1 VYPDSVAHLLG
12 EMRWLVI
19 LLVLCDLYLCVAVQ
33 STVAVGA
40 LYGGGYGVY
49 RQRWQLTGAI
59 NETEPDAIITR
70 LGYTRATSVFNAYA
84 PDNTSTAVAYN
95 SDANCIY
102 TIKLNNTDNEWHVCR
117 WNKDSID
124 LPICAPNG
132 IAPASSGRPT
142 SMIYTGSFDKL
153 LIIAFPEVGDVLACS
168 SEPPFTPWVRKWA
181 SGLASPG
188 SLALD
193 PASNTVYA
201 ALLNADAVRQ
211 FDTSGVAL
219 DTPEAPFLAVNQ
231 PRFVLC
237 NTGDTTAGAPAFV
250 VMSMET
256 DGAELQL
263 FDRNGNAVGAVTDP
277 VSQWVCDE
285 PGEDENTAI
294 DIPRVVSI
302 AYDPTN
308 QVLYLTREGHY
319 HEVDS
324 YDVASSVPDDSPAR
338 ALSLSA
344 AVVRKALG
352 IVLASG
358 LAQPV
363 GLVDSYQASIGGSTY
378 VTFMACDAES
388 ASGATVEQPLGV
400 LLCGSLT
407 TQPMVLFSSSAVY
420 TLAMNDD
427 EAQSPATVCFM
438 RYLYVPED
446 ETDPILDAYM
456 GNSTYLYVLHASGTV
471 VRLDLPCEWKQGEP
485 ANAVTLANKLNTAL
499 ISIPDQDFIV
509 RNGAPCVTTRYGI
522 ACTGAAA
529 PTSAGTPICGNTLTD
544 VSVAYS
550 ALYDSLFV
558 FGRGTGTTNAYLE
571 AHVYVNDTHIEE
583 SCLAVLE
590 NFISTARFVVDGASG
605 VIGWIDT
612 ANGALYEYNIET
624 AAVERVASAADAST
638 TARRRQGVPVDSMV
652 WVLSD
657 AMGQSVRYPRPPATT
672 APPTTT
678 HTPASS
684 GSTKGL
690 IVAGTIIGSL
700 VLVLLIVCLWM
711 IVSSLRRR
719 RDASPSNGK
728 HVHTEGEGS
737 TTYSSETEVDEASH
751 YCLPPTLRKL
761 LRSICCGFTFCWNS
775 GGRLRFCGWL
785 LGGRAKP
792 SGARSYHQ
800 LQEPLRGGNEGE
812 ELPGIAGGSAALESG
827 AGAAETPTST
837 ADADTRMG
845 GHALEAVPL

>member
-1 VYPDSVAHLLG
+1 
-12 EMRWLVI
+12 MRWLV
-19 LLVLCDLYLCVAVQ
+19 LLLALCALHLCAAVQ
-33 STVAVGA
+33 STIAVGA

-49 RQRWQLTGAI
+49 RQRWQLSGAV
-59 NETEPDAIITR
+59 NYTEPDAVVTR
-70 LGYTRATSVFNAYA
+70 LGYTRAASAFDAYA

-95 SDANCIY
+95 SDAHCVY
-102 TIKLNNTDNEWHVCR
+102 TVKLNATDNQWHVCR
-117 WNKDSID
+117 WNKGSLD

-168 SEPPFTPWVRKWA
+168 SEPPFTTWDRKWA

-219 DTPEAPFLAVNQ
+219 DTAAEPFLAVNQ

-237 NTGDTTAGAPAFV
+237 NTADTTPGAPAFV

-256 DGAELQL
+256 NGAELQL
-263 FDRNGNAVGAVTDP
+263 FDRNGNAIGAVTDP

-285 PGEDENTAI
+285 PGEDENAAV

-302 AYDPTN
+302 AYDSTS
-308 QVLYLTREGHY
+308 QVLYLTREGHH

-324 YDVASSVPDDSPAR
+324 YDVAGSVPDDSPAR
-338 ALSLSA
+338 ALSMSA

-352 IVLASG
+352 LMLTSG

-363 GLVDSYQASIGGSTY
+363 GLVDSYQASIDGTTY
-378 VTFMACDAES
+378 VTFMACDSDA

-407 TQPMVLFSSSAVY
+407 TLPMILYSSGAVY

-427 EAQSPATVCFM
+427 ETESPATVCFM
-438 RYLYVPED
+438 RYLYVAED
-446 ETDPILDAYM
+446 ETDHILDAYM
-456 GNSTYLYVLHASGTV
+456 GNTTYLYVLHASGAV
-471 VRLDLPCEWKQGEP
+471 VRLELPCEWKEGEP
-485 ANAVTLANKLNTAL
+485 ATAVTLANKLSPAL

-522 ACTGAAA
+522 ACTGAEA
-529 PTSAGTPICGNTLTD
+529 PTSAGTPICGNALTD

-550 ALYDSLFV
+550 SMYDSLFV
-558 FGRGTGTTNAYLE
+558 FGRGAGTTNAYLE
-571 AHVYVNDTHIEE
+571 AHVYVNDTHTEE

-590 NFISTARFVVDGASG
+590 NFTTTAQFVVDGASG
-605 VIGWIDT
+605 VIGWFDT
-612 ANGALYEYNIET
+612 TNGALYEYNIET
-624 AAVERVASAADAST
+624 GGVEQVASAAGLSSSPT
-638 TARRRQGVPVDSMV
+638 RRRQDVPNDSTA

-657 AMGQSVRYPRPPATT
+657 ALGQSLRYPRPPATT
-672 APPTTT
+672 APPATTT
-678 HTPASS
+678 
-684 GSTKGL
+684 STKSHGVSNGL
-690 IVAGTIIGSL
+690 IVAASIIAFI
-700 VLVLLIVCLWM
+700 VLALLIVCTWM
-711 IVSSLRRR
+711 MVSLVRRR
-719 RDASPSNGK
+719 GKLPPSDGK

-737 TTYSSETEVDEASH
+737 TTYSSGDTEVDEASH
-751 YCLPPTLRKL
+751 YCLPPTVRKV

-775 GGRLRFCGWL
+775 GGRLRCCGWL

-827 AGAAETPTST
+827 AEATESAAST
-837 ADADTRMG
+837 ADSDTRMG
-845 GHALEAVPL
+845 GHALETVTL